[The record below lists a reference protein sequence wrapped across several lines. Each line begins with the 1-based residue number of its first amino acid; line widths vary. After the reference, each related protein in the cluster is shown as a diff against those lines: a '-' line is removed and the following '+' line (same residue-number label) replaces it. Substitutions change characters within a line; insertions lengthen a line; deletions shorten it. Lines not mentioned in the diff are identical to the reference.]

1 MGSKSALGHQND
13 IEKGEKRAE
22 GVLGASWERLGA
34 TREAHWGP
42 RTAFLGAFLGS
53 SLGVWEVVVVVDNF
67 SPIRLAFGVLTCLG
81 E

>member
-34 TREAHWGP
+34 TREAHGGSRTTFWTAQGGP
-42 RTAFLGAFLGS
+42 RH
-53 SLGVWEVVVVVDNF
+53 
-67 SPIRLAFGVLTCLG
+67 
-81 E
+81 

>member
-34 TREAHWGP
+34 TRETHGGP
-42 RTAFLGAFLGS
+42 RTAFWRPNGGADLWAGVRGGATGS
-53 SLGVWEVVVVVDNF
+53 L
-67 SPIRLAFGVLTCLG
+67 RLRI
-81 E
+81 

>member
-34 TREAHWGP
+34 TREA
-42 RTAFLGAFLGS
+42 
-53 SLGVWEVVVVVDNF
+53 N
-67 SPIRLAFGVLTCLG
+67 
-81 E
+81 

>member
-42 RTAFLGAFLGS
+42 RTAFWRPNGGADLWAGVRGGATGS
-53 SLGVWEVVVVVDNF
+53 L
-67 SPIRLAFGVLTCLG
+67 RLRI
-81 E
+81 